1 MKIEDMAKLKEP
13 FPETDLEWRLQS
25 CGERNGKIWGRA
37 LAYITS
43 RAVQDR
49 LDEVCGPDGWQTTI
63 RREGDAYLCTLSI
76 RVTHEDGTTE
86 FISRTDGADA
96 TDIEPVKGGISGA
109 VKRVAVQF
117 GIGRYLYNLKDGWAV
132 ICDNGQY
139 NGKTKEGKT
148 FKWNP
153 PALPADALPKG
164 CKAASKQSST
174 KSPTPPNE
182 EPKLTKEELMKKC
195 EDIKSKLLDY
205 EDIVPKDSWKD
216 INAAVKVAS
225 SESLNYLN
233 QMLSWA
239 SEEAKKAS

>member
-1 MKIEDMAKLKEP
+1 MNVKDMEKFKTP
-13 FPETDLEWRLQS
+13 FPESDLEWRLQS

-132 ICDNGQY
+132 ICEDGQY
-139 NGKTKEGKT
+139 RGKTKEGKE
-148 FKWNP
+148 FRWNP
-153 PALPADALPKG
+153 PTLPSDALPGGSGRPPVKTDTKPKSDIPDDSELINQTIKLESYINDGVLKG
-164 CKAASKQSST
+164 ALLNRAKEHISNKNLEGIKNTIAWCESQ
-174 KSPTPPNE
+174 KS
-182 EPKLTKEELMKKC
+182 
-195 EDIKSKLLDY
+195 
-205 EDIVPKDSWKD
+205 
-216 INAAVKVAS
+216 A
-225 SESLNYLN
+225 
-233 QMLSWA
+233 
-239 SEEAKKAS
+239 